1 MKKIKIVIVLEGG
14 NIQSVFVDCLGVEI
28 VKVDFDVLG
37 FSLSELKRVYQ
48 NDKGSKK
55 SYKYATVSC
64 WENIEISPMEIKRYF
79 GLVKGK

>member
-1 MKKIKIVIVLEGG
+1 MKKIKIVLVLEGG
-14 NIQSVFVDCLGVEI
+14 NIQNVFVNSLEVEI

-37 FSLSELKRVYQ
+37 FPLSELRRVYQ
-48 NDKGSKK
+48 NEKGSKK
-55 SYKYATVSC
+55 SYKFATVVN